1 MLEISLR
8 KAKDEDIERFIE
20 IEQTANSKTYSAMTT
35 NKEWKEEFAKESA
48 RIFAIMSDDRVVGDV
63 SYGIKENG
71 VAYISGLCIDHELR
85 GQGIGKQTIKMILEE
100 LKDYKRIELVT
111 HPDNK
116 SAIKLYFSF
125 GFLTE
130 KQMENYFGDGEPR
143 ILMAKTN
150 N

>member
-1 MLEISLR
+1 
-8 KAKDEDIERFIE
+8 
-20 IEQTANSKTYSAMTT
+20 
-35 NKEWKEEFAKESA
+35 
-48 RIFAIMSDDRVVGDV
+48 
-63 SYGIKENG
+63 
-71 VAYISGLCIDHELR
+71 
-85 GQGIGKQTIKMILEE
+85 MILEE